1 MASRREAAVRVPA
14 AWWSTYFDA
23 GYLRE
28 YAPLFDPGE
37 ARAQVARLLEVLA
50 VPSGARVL
58 DLACG
63 QGRHAALLAEAGHA
77 VTGLDL
83 SRPLLAV
90 ARTAARATGLPT
102 RATAAGGGRALG
114 YRHGDMRRLP
124 TEWRGRFDAV
134 VNLFTSFGF
143 FDDPADDA
151 RVIREVARVLRRGGT
166 FVWQGG
172 SRDGVMA
179 RFLGGDRWTSPDGT
193 AVAQVREF
201 DPLTGFLTIRSA
213 WTRGR
218 VVEQRAHRIRLYTAD
233 RLAAMMR
240 DEGLTVVAAYDG
252 FTDAPLHRRA
262 SEMLLVARKGG

>member
-102 RATAAGGGRALG
+102 RASALGRGRALG

-151 RVIREVARVLRRGGT
+151 RVIREVARVLRL
-166 FVWQGG
+166 
-172 SRDGVMA
+172 RDCLGAIVVDFPREGEAGRRATA
-179 RFLGGDRWTSPDGT
+179 RALEDALGGIAERYGART
-193 AVAQVREF
+193 AAIVAKQLEYPR
-201 DPLTGFLTIRSA
+201 
-213 WTRGR
+213 
-218 VVEQRAHRIRLYTAD
+218 
-233 RLAAMMR
+233 
-240 DEGLTVVAAYDG
+240 
-252 FTDAPLHRRA
+252 
-262 SEMLLVARKGG
+262 